1 MKQGK
6 KKVQPKMHQRDLNLN
21 DEFAKKPVKKG
32 TVKRARK
39 LSIYDW
45 VDDDEENLE
54 FDLYGYEEEETG
66 EDDSEF

>member
-32 TVKRARK
+32 TVKRDRK
-39 LSIYDW
+39 LSIYDR

>member
-32 TVKRARK
+32 TVKRDRK

>member
-32 TVKRARK
+32 TVKRDRK
-39 LSIYDW
+39 LRIYDW